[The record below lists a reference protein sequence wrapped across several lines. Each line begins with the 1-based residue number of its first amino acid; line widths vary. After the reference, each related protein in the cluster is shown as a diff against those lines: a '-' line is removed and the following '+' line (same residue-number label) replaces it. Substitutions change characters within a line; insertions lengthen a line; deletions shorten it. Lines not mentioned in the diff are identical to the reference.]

1 MGIGVAAFPPN
12 LSFSIHVRYQL
23 LHPKFGLHRH
33 GSLPCQIAN
42 SGWFSLKVVELQALY
57 VTVRSKVLLLD
68 NVYGALLGVCAT
80 KAHYWPR

>member
-1 MGIGVAAFPPN
+1 METGCGQMGIGVAAFPPN

-42 SGWFSLKVVELQALY
+42 SGWFSVKVVEQRALY
-57 VTVRSKVLLLD
+57 VTLCSDVLLLD
-68 NVYGALLGVCAT
+68 NVDRGRGG
-80 KAHYWPR
+80 